1 MLEKPDFIFKIRFVA
16 NSNSLREK
24 GLMFADPLEDDEAVF
39 FIFPYEDKYSFWNKN
54 VSFPLSLAF
63 LDNRNRILD
72 ILDMDAHCQKGC
84 TPCSNFVKYV
94 VEVPSGAFKKRS
106 INVGDRILQKD
117 KHLHVLKNNI

>member
-1 MLEKPDFIFKIRFVA
+1 MLKEPDFIFKIRFVA
-16 NSNSLREK
+16 DSNALREK
-24 GLMFADPLEDDEAVF
+24 GLMFAEPLEDDEAVF

-72 ILDMDAHCQKGC
+72 ILDMDAHCHKGC

-94 VEVPSGAFKKRS
+94 VEAPLGAFKKRS